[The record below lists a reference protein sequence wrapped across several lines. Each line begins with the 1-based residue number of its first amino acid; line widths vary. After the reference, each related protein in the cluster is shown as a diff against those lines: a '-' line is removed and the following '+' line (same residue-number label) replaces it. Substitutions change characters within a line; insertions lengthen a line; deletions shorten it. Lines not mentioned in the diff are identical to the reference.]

1 MPRGA
6 SSTRNPSDKATTE
19 YFEAKYG
26 ALLIAINP
34 ATATPIRS
42 AAASNSA
49 TAANGGGV
57 VMHVTIKVDG
67 AGGNA
72 KQLAQEIKVELD
84 KIAGVAERSAYQD
97 GI

>member
-34 ATATPIRS
+34 ATDAVETICPPSPWASSKGVNISTP
-42 AAASNSA
+42 
-49 TAANGGGV
+49 
-57 VMHVTIKVDG
+57 
-67 AGGNA
+67 
-72 KQLAQEIKVELD
+72 
-84 KIAGVAERSAYQD
+84 
-97 GI
+97 